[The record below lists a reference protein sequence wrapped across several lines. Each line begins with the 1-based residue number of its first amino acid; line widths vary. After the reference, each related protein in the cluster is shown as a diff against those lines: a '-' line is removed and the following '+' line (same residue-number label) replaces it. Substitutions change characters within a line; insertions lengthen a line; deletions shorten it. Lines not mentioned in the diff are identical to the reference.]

1 MLAVTPQDVAALV
14 PDAPPV
20 TDMQVQEALD
30 WAEPLLERYRV
41 TLVQGSR
48 QARAAVRAVSF
59 YALHLAASGQAS
71 TTRTSSSTATG
82 ALKTIDIDGEI
93 KIERAV
99 MTGDRL
105 AAEIGTAASDWLM
118 RAWRALYA
126 AGVPRQSLV
135 VGASR

>member
-1 MLAVTPQDVAALV
+1 MRVTPQDVAGLV

-41 TLVQGSR
+41 TLVPDSR
-48 QARAAVRAVSF
+48 QGRAFVRAVSF
-59 YALHLAASGQAS
+59 YALYLAASGQAS
-71 TTRTSSSTATG
+71 TTRTSSSTASGT
-82 ALKTIDIDGEI
+82 LKTIDIDGEI

-99 MTGDRL
+99 LTGDKV
-105 AAEIGTAASDWLM
+105 AAEITTAADDWLT
-118 RAWRALYA
+118 RAWAALYA